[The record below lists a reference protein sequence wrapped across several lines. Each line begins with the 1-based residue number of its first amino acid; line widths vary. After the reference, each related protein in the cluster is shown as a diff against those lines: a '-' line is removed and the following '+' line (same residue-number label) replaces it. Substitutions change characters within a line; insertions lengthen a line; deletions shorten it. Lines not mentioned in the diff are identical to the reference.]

1 MPNVQD
7 HPHRRHTFS
16 LDGITSAGLAGGT
29 WQLTYRGDATNPR
42 QDPFGDVCDTD
53 SDNDSMNDVV
63 EPSFKISDAIGA
75 NGMWCQSATYVPAS
89 HLVTTGVLDPDSDA
103 DGGLDGREC
112 TFNSDPSL
120 PLVKFPA
127 AAAGTDP
134 DGDLLS
140 PRRAPRRSAMRTAIT
155 SLPGGVRPATRAGA
169 RTRRAAP
176 VTSSTPHRSSSRR
189 VPHGLVT
196 QTGDDFTGNLQL
208 SNVTCGVITAAAGT
222 TSPWSHIGTCWGW
235 WHGRRARLT

>member
-1 MPNVQD
+1 VVNAKSFKITRID
-7 HPHRRHTFS
+7 GTSFS

-42 QDPFGDVCDTD
+42 QYPFGDVCDTD

-120 PLVKFPA
+120 LQFRQRQL
-127 AAAGTDP
+127 DP
-134 DGDLLS
+134 DGDLLYTC
-140 PRRAPRRSAMRTAIT
+140 RAPRQ
-155 SLPGGVRPATRAGA
+155 PGDAQV
-169 RTRRAAP
+169 
-176 VTSSTPHRSSSRR
+176 SSHE
-189 VPHGLVT
+189 
-196 QTGDDFTGNLQL
+196 
-208 SNVTCGVITAAAGT
+208 
-222 TSPWSHIGTCWGW
+222 
-235 WHGRRARLT
+235 